1 MTILPSH
8 VPYATD
14 TIDEEDEDEQDVLE
28 PAEAS
33 TPAADPAASPA
44 AAPSAGATAAAGEG
58 ALEDPVEGSGPGSQG
73 REPDGPWV
81 LLVTRAGVGKRVP
94 VRSFPIQHRRGMGR
108 SGIRLNPDDALA
120 AVHVVRP
127 MPSQI
132 RCGTCKQRSS
142 IVCLPGA
149 SEPVAQSSWAC
160 WRCRAGAA
168 G

>member
-1 MTILPSH
+1 MTVLPSH

-33 TPAADPAASPA
+33 TPAPDPAADPAAG
-44 AAPSAGATAAAGEG
+44 PSAGAAAAGVAADEG
-58 ALEDPVEGSGPGSQG
+58 ALGDPVEGPGPGSQG
-73 REPDGPWV
+73 KEPDGPWV

-94 VRSFPIQHRRGMGR
+94 VRNFPIQHRRGMGR

-127 MPSQI
+127 MPS
-132 RCGTCKQRSS
+132 RTSCGHASS
-142 IVCLPGA
+142 
-149 SEPVAQSSWAC
+149 
-160 WRCRAGAA
+160 
-168 G
+168 

>member
-1 MTILPSH
+1 MTVLPSH

-28 PAEAS
+28 PEAS
-33 TPAADPAASPA
+33 IPAPDPAADPAA
-44 AAPSAGATAAAGEG
+44 APGAGATAAAGEG

-94 VRSFPIQHRRGMGR
+94 VRNFPIQHRRGMGR

-127 MPSQI
+127 TPS
-132 RCGTCKQRSS
+132 RTSCSTHKQPGLLPF
-142 IVCLPGA
+142 CLGCL
-149 SEPVAQSSWAC
+149 WLNAC
-160 WRCRAGAA
+160 D
-168 G
+168 